1 MKLSLSPVVLAT
13 IVLMLGTD
21 LSLAVD
27 TKTDE
32 AAAASSKPST
42 ADKQKEIA
50 ARRKAVAKVKVVN
63 INSASAEQ
71 LKKLPGIGDAEAA
84 KIIAGRPYG
93 SKAWL
98 VTHNIISVDLYEGLK
113 TLIGAGT
120 PFDPAKVKAP
130 AKDKK

>member
-32 AAAASSKPST
+32 AAAASSKPSK

-63 INSASAEQ
+63 I
-71 LKKLPGIGDAEAA
+71 K
-84 KIIAGRPYG
+84 
-93 SKAWL
+93 
-98 VTHNIISVDLYEGLK
+98 
-113 TLIGAGT
+113 AGT
-120 PFDPAKVKAP
+120 TQMLTGVLRIVHMDYDGSLATLQLADVTDNFGVELNKMLGK
-130 AKDKK
+130 